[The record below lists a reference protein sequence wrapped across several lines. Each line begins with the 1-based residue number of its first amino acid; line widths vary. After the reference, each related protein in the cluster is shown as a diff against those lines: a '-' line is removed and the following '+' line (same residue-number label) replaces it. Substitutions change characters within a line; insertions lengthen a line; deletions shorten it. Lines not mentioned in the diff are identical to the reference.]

1 MKVAVIGAGSWGTAV
16 SWLLGSKGN
25 QVNLWAHTPKTS
37 QAVNE
42 TRHNPRYLTDI
53 ELENVHATSDYAEAV
68 DGVDGIV
75 MVTPST
81 TIRQT
86 ARALAPHVSSEL
98 PMVMLSKGVEAET
111 GCLLTEIATQEFGNA
126 NRIAA
131 LSGPNHAEEVSRA
144 IPSAT
149 VIASS
154 SERTARFFQ
163 ELFMTPRFRVYTSRD
178 VTGVEICA
186 ACKNVIAIGNGISV
200 GIGYGD
206 NTTATLITRGLAEMS
221 RLNRALGGDP
231 LTCMG
236 LAGMGDLIA
245 TCTSEHSRNRTLGTM
260 IAEGKTLDDFTAK
273 THMVAEGAVAAKT
286 VTALAAS
293 QGVELP
299 ISEGVR
305 SILWEGADIN
315 ASVDDLLGRDPK
327 PEFYGLR

>member
-1 MKVAVIGAGSWGTAV
+1 
-16 SWLLGSKGN
+16 
-25 QVNLWAHTPKTS
+25 
-37 QAVNE
+37 
-42 TRHNPRYLTDI
+42 
-53 ELENVHATSDYAEAV
+53 
-68 DGVDGIV
+68 
-75 MVTPST
+75 
-81 TIRQT
+81 
-86 ARALAPHVSSEL
+86 
-98 PMVMLSKGVEAET
+98 
-111 GCLLTEIATQEFGNA
+111 
-126 NRIAA
+126 
-131 LSGPNHAEEVSRA
+131 
-144 IPSAT
+144 
-149 VIASS
+149 
-154 SERTARFFQ
+154 
-163 ELFMTPRFRVYTSRD
+163 MTPCFRVYTSRD

-293 QGVELP
+293 QGSNFPSPRACAV
-299 ISEGVR
+299 SSGRVR
-305 SILWEGADIN
+305 T
-315 ASVDDLLGRDPK
+315 
-327 PEFYGLR
+327 